1 MPIFTFLRRVW
12 KNSSSSGSIFYKQEK
27 HTLIITLCFNDTNTP
42 KHTHIVINNKLS
54 ILQRGVV
61 SFIWSRFKV
70 SQCKEENSPNCTQRR
85 PHYAISGHLR
95 VLHTRTLTHTPVIL
109 HETEHRKSKTKE
121 QESVHKSDAP
131 DTKIK
136 GSIKP

>member
-1 MPIFTFLRRVW
+1 MQYPGTDA
-12 KNSSSSGSIFYKQEK
+12 S
-27 HTLIITLCFNDTNTP
+27 C
-42 KHTHIVINNKLS
+42 THAHS
-54 ILQRGVV
+54 
-61 SFIWSRFKV
+61 
-70 SQCKEENSPNCTQRR
+70 
-85 PHYAISGHLR
+85 H
-95 VLHTRTLTHTPVIL
+95 THTPVIL